1 MKLIIF
7 GSTGTVGRH
16 LVDQALSLGH
26 EVTAF
31 ARNPEKLEIEHAER
45 TPTLVKGDVL
55 DPVSLERVMPGHD
68 AVLCAVGAGRKGTV
82 RSIGT
87 RNILRAMESAGIRR
101 LVCQSSLGV
110 GDSAGNMNFFWKHI
124 MFGWFLKE
132 AFADHVEQ
140 ERYIKESDL
149 DWVIVRPAAYT
160 DGPATGEYKHGFAAT
175 ERGLKLK
182 ISRADVAG
190 FVLKQLE
197 DDTYLRQTPG
207 LSY

>member
-26 EVTAF
+26 EVTAV
-31 ARNPEKLEIEHAER
+31 ARNPEKLEIEQAER

-55 DPVSLERVMPGHD
+55 DPASLEPVMPGHD
-68 AVLCAVGAGRKGTV
+68 AVICALGAGRKGTV

-101 LVCQSSLGV
+101 LVCQSTLGV
-110 GDSAGNMNFFWKHI
+110 GDSAGNLNFFWKHI

-160 DGPATGEYKHGFAAT
+160 DGPATGEYKHGFPAT
-175 ERGLKLK
+175 EPDLKLK